1 MIKKILNNKV
11 FQFFYKIIKAIL
23 FTCIIL
29 YVLFVLVQR
38 LSNNSAIF
46 GYRIFTVETGSM
58 VPTYKVNDIILV
70 KTVATSSLKVRDVV
84 AYQGLRDDYKGKIIS
99 HRIIKINNDGTTLT
113 YTTKGDANAYEDPY
127 PVAPSQIY
135 GQVLGKV
142 YGINLLNHVIKNQY
156 GFFFLIFVPLVLV
169 IFLEIADTIIDMQMD
184 KKKLKEAK
192 ETKET
197 KEKASDDDEII

>member
-99 HRIIKINNDGTTLT
+99 HRIIKINN
-113 YTTKGDANAYEDPY
+113 
-127 PVAPSQIY
+127 
-135 GQVLGKV
+135 
-142 YGINLLNHVIKNQY
+142 
-156 GFFFLIFVPLVLV
+156 
-169 IFLEIADTIIDMQMD
+169 
-184 KKKLKEAK
+184 
-192 ETKET
+192 
-197 KEKASDDDEII
+197 